1 MSNEKQSPNE
11 DWRGAEG
18 VMGGI
23 FACLGIIAVLVLF
36 GFELK
41 NSSLFNSPDPE
52 EDAVKVWEVSQTTYL
67 KSLNKSEAENT
78 HVENKSHGLGG
89 NQFIVNVSSQNVYQ
103 YIYKTSDGGYRTG
116 SVPSDNVTVYEK
128 AGEKKPR
135 IVVEKCFLKDKQK
148 SDKKKNVNEVKPYK
162 QHSFNGK
169 SCGEYFD
176 EPDERT
182 KIYVPEGSVSNDI
195 SVNP

>member
-11 DWRGAEG
+11 EWRGAEG

-78 HVENKSHGLGG
+78 HIENKSHGLGG

-103 YIYKTSDGGYRTG
+103 YVYKTSDGGYRTG

-128 AGEKKPR
+128 AGEKNLVLLLR
-135 IVVEKCFLKDKQK
+135 
-148 SDKKKNVNEVKPYK
+148 
-162 QHSFNGK
+162 
-169 SCGEYFD
+169 
-176 EPDERT
+176 
-182 KIYVPEGSVSNDI
+182 SVF
-195 SVNP
+195 